1 MKRIG
6 FHFWRIG
13 IFLFFKDWICC
24 KDLILIPTLGLYVK
38 NGYDIYADL
47 EIKFIS
53 FGIGIRFIWIRKRNY

>member
-13 IFLFFKDWICC
+13 IVLYFKNWICC
-24 KDLILIPTLGLYVK
+24 KEWILIPTLSLCIK

-53 FGIGIRFIWIRKRNY
+53 FGFGIRFIWIRKRNY

>member
-13 IFLFFKDWICC
+13 IVLYFKDWICC
-24 KDLILIPTLGLYVK
+24 KEWILIPTLSLYIK

-53 FGIGIRFIWIRKRNY
+53 FGLAYVLYG